1 MRSATRDDL
10 TTRAR
15 IRDAAIVLFG
25 RGGFAATSVR
35 AIAEQATVSPA
46 LVMHHFGS
54 KEALRTACDVYI
66 VDSLNDRTHGL
77 DEGEPAVSIQAMM
90 ADLDSYR
97 PTLDYLGHMLL
108 DGSIGGDLLLDALVV
123 MTEKLLEDGVADGT
137 MEPSSDPRMRAVMV
151 ALHAVMPI
159 VLQRQ
164 FARLLD
170 EPGLTNAMIR
180 RMTIPSLELY
190 THGLYRDDT
199 MLAAAREALK
209 GHR

>member
-1 MRSATRDDL
+1 MRSAIGDDL

-15 IRDAAIVLFG
+15 IRDAAIALFG

-46 LVMHHFGS
+46 LVMHYFGS
-54 KEALRTACDVYI
+54 KEALRTVCDAYI

-77 DEGEPAVSIQAMM
+77 DEANPAVSIQAMM

-108 DGSIGGDLLLDALVV
+108 DGSIGGDRLLDGLVTI
-123 MTEKLLEDGVADGT
+123 TEKLLEDGVADGT

-151 ALHAVMPI
+151 ALHGVMPI